1 MYVYKYYFFWLIFF
15 YYICRCGEFL
25 YNIVLGIVFIFCYF
39 NPKDS
44 PTRRRF
50 TFYYTLTFLENSALM
65 CAWFIYCPPHVHYR
79 YPAMFLQFLS
89 FVLGLVVM
97 VSKSLCIFFFFKDL
111 LPNDV
116 NSYENKSIELLYL
129 FIDEFM

>member
-1 MYVYKYYFFWLIFF
+1 MLSWIKFYLYMKCMYASTIFLIDIFC
-15 YYICRCGEFL
+15 YICRCGEFL

-97 VSKSLCIFFFFKDL
+97 VSKSFCIFFSLSNIFKKFFLWLK
-111 LPNDV
+111 
-116 NSYENKSIELLYL
+116 
-129 FIDEFM
+129 